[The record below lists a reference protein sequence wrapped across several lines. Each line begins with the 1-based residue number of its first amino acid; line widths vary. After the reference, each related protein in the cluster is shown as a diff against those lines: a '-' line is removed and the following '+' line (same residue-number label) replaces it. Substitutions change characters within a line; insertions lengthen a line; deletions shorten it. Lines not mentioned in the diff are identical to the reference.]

1 MSVRCSVVGSEAMG
15 ILCRPVLQIWEKGK
29 GCVNRNVTEDKRV
42 NGFKPGRQEG
52 TAV

>member
-1 MSVRCSVVGSEAMG
+1 MQTGTPD
-15 ILCRPVLQIWEKGK
+15 LEKGK
-29 GCVNRNVTEDKRV
+29 GFVNSRVTEDKRV